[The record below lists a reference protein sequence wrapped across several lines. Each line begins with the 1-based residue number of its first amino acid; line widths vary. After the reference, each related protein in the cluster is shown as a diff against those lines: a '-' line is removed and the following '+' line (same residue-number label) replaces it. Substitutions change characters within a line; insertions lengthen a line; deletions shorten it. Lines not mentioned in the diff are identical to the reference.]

1 MDLAVYIS
9 ELLGL
14 QGEVSLPGLG
24 CFAQIRINGYYNE
37 QENKFYPPVHEV
49 SFDPKHKEDEN
60 LAKFISAKK
69 NISLASSKYF
79 IDKYVAGIKQ
89 QLSTRNVEIAGL
101 GFLYI
106 NGAVLAF
113 KVDTSKTS
121 DPSFYGFQPVD
132 IPEPQQKPVEIYPPP
147 VEEEVKP
154 KEETPVKPIEEVPIK
169 PAEEKIVKPEPT
181 VIEKTVEER
190 ETEEEVYEEPRST
203 RGSLWITLL
212 LILIIVL
219 LAVMGLYKYK
229 PEWFNL
235 QEKKQTFVAVKS
247 DTTTNAATDTSKTIT
262 SPDSTTKPAAQP
274 VATDQ
279 NAKSVDTIQSVHW
292 EVIGAAFE
300 ARKAAEIAIKSYE
313 EKGISAKIATDVP
326 GKLIK
331 ITFGTYYSEEEAEK
345 AKRDLLKTGKVDK
358 GIYTLK
364 INPKK

>member
-14 QGEVSLPGLG
+14 EGEVNLPGIG
-24 CFAQIRINGYYNE
+24 CFTQVRINGYYND
-37 QENKFYPPVHEV
+37 QEKKFYPPGHEV
-49 SFDPKHKEDEN
+49 SFDPKFKEDEN

-79 IDKYVAGIKQ
+79 IDKYATGLKQ
-89 QLSTRNVEIAGL
+89 QLTSRNPEIAGL
-101 GFLYI
+101 GYLYI

-113 KVDTSKTS
+113 KADTSKIS
-121 DPSFYGFQPVD
+121 DPSFYGFEPVD
-132 IPEPQQKPVEIYPPP
+132 IPEPREKPVKAYTPPA
-147 VEEEVKP
+147 EEEIFAR
-154 KEETPVKPIEEVPIK
+154 PIEEAPLK

-181 VIEKTVEER
+181 VIEKTEQEQ
-190 ETEEEVYEEPRST
+190 ETEEEVYEEPRSR

-219 LAVMGLYKYK
+219 LTVMGLYKYK

-235 QEKKQTFVAVKS
+235 QEKPQTFVVVKPS
-247 DTTTNAATDTSKTIT
+247 DSAANAASDTSKATA
-262 SPDSTTKPAAQP
+262 SPDSTTKPAVQP
-274 VATDQ
+274 VAADQ
-279 NAKSVDTIQSVHW
+279 NTKPADTAQRVHW
-292 EVIGAAFE
+292 EVIGGAFE
-300 ARKAAEIAIKSYE
+300 ARKTAEIAMKFYKE
-313 EKGISAKIATDVP
+313 NGIDTKITTDVP

-331 ITFGTYYSEEEAEK
+331 LSFGTYYSEQEAEK
-345 AKRDLLKTGKVDK
+345 AKNDLLKTGKVDK